1 MKRGKM
7 EIVVSDP
14 QKEGFQNPLPRV
26 KTRMERIQLP
36 QKYFRDGD
44 HLFLS
49 LQSQSISLQRNI
61 PTEIDTCFK
70 KGTQNSLLKAEVINK
85 KKYIEIFSRKYLFLS
100 VSSKSMTTIYASP
113 ARLLAFQ
120 GQEQGAVYVNILSI

>member
-70 KGTQNSLLKAEVINK
+70 KGTQSSLLKAEVINK

>member
-1 MKRGKM
+1 MKQGKM

-70 KGTQNSLLKAEVINK
+70 KGTQSSLLKAEVINK

-100 VSSKSMTTIYASP
+100 VSSKSMTTLYASP